1 MYVTKPNHIS
11 RRRILPKYS
20 NLNTICV
27 LNRIAFYVGNIV
39 ECHDTN
45 SLDEVNGQRLPLTKV
60 GVVHNKTEE
69 K

>member
-1 MYVTKPNHIS
+1 M
-11 RRRILPKYS
+11 
-20 NLNTICV
+20 

-39 ECHDTN
+39 EFHDTN

-60 GVVHNKTEE
+60 GVVHNKTKE

>member
-1 MYVTKPNHIS
+1 MKFVFPLQ
-11 RRRILPKYS
+11 RYS
-20 NLNTICV
+20 NLDTICV

-39 ECHDTN
+39 EFHDTN